1 MAKKKPRVSYRLLLD
16 CKNEELCILHFDIRL
31 PVSVKNHSLQH
42 HNDGKK
48 VYFDKIPL
56 YDYNYVHSYI
66 DTKLQIQVTKI
77 RRYGYGH
84 KKYLCCRSR
93 STLI

>member
-1 MAKKKPRVSYRLLLD
+1 M
-16 CKNEELCILHFDIRL
+16 
-31 PVSVKNHSLQH
+31 KNHSLQH

-66 DTKLQIQVTKI
+66 DTKLQIQVTKNKEVWLWPFFNDTATTEI
-77 RRYGYGH
+77 YT
-84 KKYLCCRSR
+84 YLMMLPI
-93 STLI
+93 TPEVFLPL

>member
-1 MAKKKPRVSYRLLLD
+1 MVAESSFIFFA
-16 CKNEELCILHFDIRL
+16 KNEELSILHFDIRL

-48 VYFDKIPL
+48 DYLDKIAL

-66 DTKLQIQVTKI
+66 DTKPQI
-77 RRYGYGH
+77 
-84 KKYLCCRSR
+84 
-93 STLI
+93 

>member
-1 MAKKKPRVSYRLLLD
+1 MVFGISKIHTNVDFTFS
-16 CKNEELCILHFDIRL
+16 N
-31 PVSVKNHSLQH
+31 NN

-48 VYFDKIPL
+48 VYLDKIPL
-56 YDYNYVHSYI
+56 YVYNYVHNHI

-84 KKYLCCRSR
+84 FLMIRRPPR